1 MSSHCLIQK
10 ISTVILPADFP
21 LPDSERGYPVGKAE
35 GYAGGD
41 PVLSREYQSWHL
53 VRQYLCDQL
62 AGIRLTIW
70 YQWSGNEGFELL
82 VNDKPAT
89 ALNACRVMI
98 AQISGY
104 KLEKR
109 IALASDQ
116 DYVLQYRNA
125 AGEVKLVA
133 WTSPPPG
140 ESQDKTVTHAVD
152 LPVDTAGSATITQIY
167 GDSAPGTITAG
178 KLSLMLSGIP
188 QYVTFK

>member
-1 MSSHCLIQK
+1 MPVAIPCSPGNISRGTSSGSIFA
-10 ISTVILPADFP
+10 INSPASGLP
-21 LPDSERGYPVGKAE
+21 
-35 GYAGGD
+35 
-41 PVLSREYQSWHL
+41 
-53 VRQYLCDQL
+53 
-62 AGIRLTIW
+62 IW

-188 QYVTFK
+188 AVRNVQVKARWAAVQTASWRARLRD